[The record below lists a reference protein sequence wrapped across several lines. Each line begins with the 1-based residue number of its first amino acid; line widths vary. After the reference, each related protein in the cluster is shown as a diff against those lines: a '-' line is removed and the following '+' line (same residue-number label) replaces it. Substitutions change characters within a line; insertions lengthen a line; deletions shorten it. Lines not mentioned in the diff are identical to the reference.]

1 VVTAGHSD
9 SIVSILGAA
18 ATAVYIGV
26 GMVCL
31 CVGALGLAG
40 WAIDRA
46 RALRGAL
53 GALFLLARFVFA
65 LGVAAVLGAGWL
77 YAGYDLYLSAWQFVV
92 LLLGAAVTYIT
103 LYRLG
108 LVVGTRPYR
117 RRVHAA

>member
-1 VVTAGHSD
+1 VVTAVHSD
-9 SIVSILGAA
+9 SLISILGAA
-18 ATAVYIGV
+18 ATAAYIGA

-46 RALRGAL
+46 RTLRGAV
-53 GALFLLARFVFA
+53 AVLFLLARYVFA
-65 LGVAAVLGAGWL
+65 LAVAAVLGAGWL

-92 LLLGAAVTYIT
+92 LLLGAALTYIA

-108 LVVGTRPYR
+108 LVVGTQRYR